1 MKLAIL
7 KTGVKK
13 KDLGLGEKSIESTMG
28 NNVQKQVIKKPIVK
42 KVVKKIPPKT
52 F

>member
-28 NNVQKQVIKKPIVK
+28 NNVQKQVIKKPLK